1 MRRATPRC
9 TQARHGLSI
18 RYNEDLDPNE
28 GPGFGCFVTQAILFA
43 IILLLIPVGLF
54 TFGWPMWVLVA
65 LLVVAMIL
73 LFFVSMTSVFLLRV
87 FFADRR
93 RGRGRQTGVAKAP
106 TRVISTDEE
115 EPMTDGRSSDAADGD
130 VFQRAQGPRRAL
142 QARHAPRVP
151 DRGGFPKEMRTSSAS
166 TASASSAGST

>member
-1 MRRATPRC
+1 
-9 TQARHGLSI
+9 LSV

-54 TFGWPMWVLVA
+54 AFGWPEWILAGLLFIDLV
-65 LLVVAMIL
+65 L

-93 RGRGRQTGVAKAP
+93 KTRGRTSGVARAP
-106 TRVISTDEE
+106 TRVITTE
-115 EPMTDGRSSDAADGD
+115 TGADAADDGVSD
-130 VFQRAQGPRRAL
+130 ERP
-142 QARHAPRVP
+142 
-151 DRGGFPKEMRTSSAS
+151 
-166 TASASSAGST
+166 